1 MPLADRLSRSFRARR
16 MLRFASEFRLT
27 PATRILDVGGNPRIW
42 STLPRDASPSIT
54 YLNMPRAAEPDDD
67 RRHLVF
73 GDGCRLPFPD
83 RSFDIAFSNS
93 VIEHVGGLDAQA
105 KFAAEIQRVSR
116 VYWVQTPNRY
126 FPVEQHLLTPVIHW
140 LPSGWQRALVP
151 RVTVWGLVTQAGPAE
166 RGFYF
171 EHYLNDIRLLSA
183 GELTALFPGSRLIR
197 ERVFG
202 WTKSLI
208 ATNV

>member
-1 MPLADRLSRSFRARR
+1 MRR
-16 MLRFASEFRLT
+16 FVAEFSLT
-27 PATRILDVGGNPRIW
+27 PDTRVLDVGGNPRIW
-42 STLPRDASPSIT
+42 TTIPVECRPRIT
-54 YLNMPRAAEPDDD
+54 YINMPRAAESGDD
-67 RRHLVF
+67 RAHLVF

-93 VIEHVGGLDAQA
+93 VIEHVGGAEAQA
-105 KFAAEIQRVSR
+105 QFASEIRRVSR

-126 FPVEQHLLTPVIHW
+126 FPVEQHLLTPIIHW
-140 LPSGWQRALVP
+140 LPFAWQRVLVP
-151 RVTVWGLVTQAGPAE
+151 RVTVWGFLSAVGPAE

-171 EHYLNDIRLLSA
+171 EHYLNDIRLLTA
-183 GELTALFPGSRLIR
+183 PELAALFPGSRLIR
-197 ERVFG
+197 ERVWG